1 MKRLSLCLGAF
12 VALSLPVLA
21 ATDPI
26 SVRKALMDGIAA
38 DAGVAGGVMKGEIAY
53 SPAVGKAV
61 IESMKGAALAYGEFF
76 PEGSDTGD
84 TKASPKIWSDR
95 AGFDAELAKFQ
106 QALLAAGEASGREGP
121 ADQAAFAA
129 AIQPAFAS
137 CKSCHEAYR
146 IEN

>member
-1 MKRLSLCLGAF
+1 MKRLSLSLAAF
-12 VALSLPVLA
+12 AALALPVLA

-26 SVRKALMDGIAA
+26 AARKTLMDGVAA
-38 DAGVAGGVMKGEIAY
+38 NAGVAGGVMKGEIAY

-61 IESMKGAALAYGEFF
+61 IESMAGVALVYGDYF
-76 PEGSDTGD
+76 PEGTDTGD

-106 QALLAAGEASGREGP
+106 AAVAAAREASGREGP

-129 AIQPAFAS
+129 AIQPVLGTCRA
-137 CKSCHEAYR
+137 CHEGYR
-146 IEN
+146 LAD